1 MSYNFDVLCL
11 EESINREEIKSLSRE
26 SFAEAIGINP
36 SYIRS
41 EHKKVLARILYQE
54 FGVTYEKIAELFSD
68 GHADIH
74 KAVMDK
80 IRNCL
85 SYEDFIDIIDSS
97 RIIAKKQF
105 MNKIQA
111 RSQTKI
117 QARSQTRLK
126 YFKVLYFVGKI
137 LNKILRK
144 LVRLELRRVR
154 DLEYSNYIIS
164 DDEKALAIDFL
175 SYILRVRPEFC
186 IDLLMIMM

>member
-1 MSYNFDVLCL
+1 MSLYHTNFDVLVSKIRIFL
-11 EESINREEIKSLSRE
+11 KSINREEIKSLSRE

-36 SYIRS
+36 LYIRS

-54 FGVTYEKIAELFSD
+54 FGVTYEKIAELLAMSMR
-68 GHADIH
+68 DIH
-74 KAVMDK
+74 KAVMDQ

-111 RSQTKI
+111 N
-117 QARSQTRLK
+117 SQTRLK
-126 YFKVLYFVGKI
+126 HYIFIGKI

-144 LVRLELRRVR
+144 LVKLELRIQQ
-154 DLEYSNYIIS
+154 II
-164 DDEKALAIDFL
+164 L
-175 SYILRVRPEFC
+175 
-186 IDLLMIMM
+186 